1 MSKSFRLLAL
11 LGMLALLLGATG
23 CNKLRARDQLN
34 KGVAAYKS
42 AKFDTAIRY
51 FERAVQLD
59 PNLTNARLYLAVA
72 HRSRFVPGIESK
84 ENTREADLAIENFND
99 VLQRDPKDV
108 NALKNLASLYFDMK
122 NFEKAKQY
130 HQRVLQFDPNDPE
143 EHYSIGVID
152 WTQAYQPRMEKRAA
166 LGLKPDEPL
175 KDKKVCAEIRDMNQD
190 KVEEGIQQLDTAIKL
205 RPDYDDAM
213 AYLNLL
219 YRERADYECDN
230 PEQRAADL
238 KTADEWQAKTLATRK
253 AKAEKAGQPGGIVMT
268 NQ

>member
-1 MSKSFRLLAL
+1 MKKSFRLVALFAMLAVL
-11 LGMLALLLGATG
+11 LGLSG

-51 FERAVQLD
+51 FERAVELD

-72 HRSRFVPGIESK
+72 HRSRFVPGIDTPD
-84 ENTREADLAIENFND
+84 NDREAQLAIDSFND
-99 VLQRDPKDV
+99 VLQRNPKDV

-122 NFEKAKQY
+122 KFDMAKEY
-130 HQRVLQFDPNDPE
+130 HRKVLAIDPNDPE

-152 WTQAYQPRMEKRAA
+152 WTEAYAPRMEKRAA
-166 LGLKPDEPL
+166 AGLKPDEPL
-175 KDKKVCAEIRDMNQD
+175 KDKKLCSEIRDMNQD
-190 KVEEGIQQLDTAIKL
+190 KVEDGIKELREALKL

-213 AYLNLL
+213 AYLNLM
-219 YRERADYECDN
+219 YRERADYECEN

-238 KTADEWQAKTLATRK
+238 ATADEWQQKTLATRK
-253 AKAEKAGQPGGIVMT
+253 AKAERAGQQGGIVL

>member
-1 MSKSFRLLAL
+1 MMSKTLRVAALLAVAA
-11 LGMLALLLGATG
+11 ALMGLSG

-34 KGVAAYKS
+34 KGVQAYKG

-51 FERAVQLD
+51 FERAVELD

-72 HRSRFVPGIESK
+72 HRSRFVPGIDSP
-84 ENTREADLAIENFND
+84 ENNREAELAIENFND
-99 VLQRDPKDV
+99 VLNKDQKDV
-108 NALKNLASLYFDMK
+108 SALKNLASLYFDMK
-122 NFEKAKQY
+122 KFDMAKEY
-130 HQRVLQFDPNDPE
+130 HRKVLAVDPNDPE

-152 WTQAYQPRMEKRAA
+152 WTEAYAPRMEKRAA
-166 LGLKPDEPL
+166 LGLKPEEPL
-175 KDKKVCAEIRDMNQD
+175 KDKKACEDIRAMNQD
-190 KVEEGIQQLDTAIKL
+190 KVEDGLDQLNQALKL

-213 AYLNLL
+213 AYLNLM

-238 KTADEWQAKTLATRK
+238 KTADEWQQKTLATRK
-253 AKAEKAGQPGGIVMT
+253 AKTENAASSTGIVA

>member
-1 MSKSFRLLAL
+1 MSKSFRLVTLFA
-11 LGMLALLLGATG
+11 MLALLLGLSG

-51 FERAVQLD
+51 FERAVELD

-72 HRSRFVPGIESK
+72 HRSRFVPGIDTED
-84 ENTREADLAIENFND
+84 NNREAQAAIDSFND
-99 VLQRDPKDV
+99 VLQRNPKDI

-122 NFEKAKQY
+122 KFDLAKDY
-130 HQRVLQFDPNDPE
+130 HRKVLALDPNDPE

-152 WTQAYQPRMEKRAA
+152 WTEAYAPRMEKRAA
-166 LGLKPDEPL
+166 IGLKPDEPL
-175 KDKKVCAEIRDMNQD
+175 KDKKLCAEIRDMNQD
-190 KVEEGIQQLDTAIKL
+190 KVEDGIQELNQALKL
-205 RPDYDDAM
+205 RPEYDDAM

-219 YRERADYECDN
+219 YRERADYECEN

-238 KTADEWQAKTLATRK
+238 QTADEWQQKTLATRK
-253 AKAEKAGQPGGIVMT
+253 AKAEKAGQQGGIVL